1 MNDQA
6 LDSIKWKN
14 KYCVSIMDS
23 CLVEIVQVE
32 GVQMSESPAPPTDQQ
47 RSPDIEMH
55 RKLNMYLI
63 KFERPRKIAAP
74 SA

>member
-1 MNDQA
+1 
-6 LDSIKWKN
+6 
-14 KYCVSIMDS
+14 MDS

-32 GVQMSESPAPPTDQQ
+32 GVQMSESPAPPTDQH

-74 SA
+74 STLNLDLFNKIRQASLMGLP